1 MHEWRVWLFVVTGL
15 SHIKNARHLHLSIE
29 GSFLN
34 HFGCRGLTFHL
45 MMKEIVELS
54 EKALAPSAVT
64 WKRNERFG
72 FSRVFDF
79 SRRGKL
85 ATHPRCSTREG
96 SSCSRL
102 WFGDHS
108 KGVWE
113 IVRKKERTT
122 YLLDDK
128 HGGGKGLLTA
138 SRMLSRGEQNWIE
151 SSQRAYRWSTDG
163 GEHTEREG
171 EGYRYVSTQ
180 YERVISIGC

>member
-1 MHEWRVWLFVVTGL
+1 M
-15 SHIKNARHLHLSIE
+15 
-29 GSFLN
+29 
-34 HFGCRGLTFHL
+34 
-45 MMKEIVELS
+45 
-54 EKALAPSAVT
+54 
-64 WKRNERFG
+64 
-72 FSRVFDF
+72 
-79 SRRGKL
+79 

-96 SSCSRL
+96 SSCSRQ

-113 IVRKKERTT
+113 IVRKKEHTT

-138 SRMLSRGEQNWIE
+138 LWMLSRGEQNWIE

-171 EGYRYVSTQ
+171 KGYRYVSMQ
-180 YERVISIGC
+180 YECVKTGSPQVLLGGPGGQGIRVEVSPDTSRA